1 MNIRYS
7 RVAAACAL
15 AACTA
20 LSPAPATAATPVRV
34 CSLPGTPTAALDKA
48 VARAVFRT
56 AGIAATFA
64 AHEAGGSDDDGVS
77 AHELAGILERDCDV
91 LAGFPRSAIAD
102 ASDTKLLFSQGYLRS
117 GYVSVTRRDDGT
129 PAAGREIVAATY
141 ASPAQL
147 IAVQQKDAR
156 FDLENTSAQT
166 VDAVARGRAHRAI
179 VWYPAVVAY
188 QAAHPKQAFRI
199 GATSSP
205 YADWQLTFAFAPRSA
220 VLQQRID
227 AALTQMTR
235 DGRLAALTRK
245 WALPGSALEAH
256 ESRESHQSSTPARFL
271 DGAMAAGSRSTSG
284 LLHARNVRAGG
295 GFIRVGASAGDAA
308 PAFDAAQVAHGKEI
322 YGNACAKC
330 HGADLEG
337 NTAPALSGP
346 SFAPLSHSH
355 LTIGGVFGY
364 MATNMPADQP
374 GKLKDDEYADLMAFL
389 LASNGYVASNAKLT
403 ADTAR
408 GSTAPLV
415 VGPAGHKEASQ

>member
-1 MNIRYS
+1 MNIRLS
-7 RVAAACAL
+7 RLAVACAL
-15 AACTA
+15 AAGTA
-20 LSPAPATAATPVRV
+20 LTPMLSTAATPVRI

-48 VARAVFRT
+48 VARDVFRT

-64 AHEAGGSDDDGVS
+64 AHDAGGSDDDGVS

-117 GYVSVTRRDDGT
+117 GYVSVTRRDAGT
-129 PAAGREIVAATY
+129 PATGREIVAATY

-147 IAVQQKDAR
+147 IAVQQKNAR
-156 FDLENTSAQT
+156 FDLENTSEQT

-179 VWYPAVVAY
+179 VWYPAVIAY

-205 YADWQLTFAFAPRSA
+205 YAEWQLTFAFAPRSA
-220 VLQQRID
+220 ALQQRID
-227 AALTQMTR
+227 AALTQMKHN
-235 DGRLAALTRK
+235 GRLAALTRK

-256 ESRESHQSSTPARFL
+256 ESHAPSRFL
-271 DGAMAAGSRSTSG
+271 DGAIAAGGRPSGG
-284 LLHARNVRAGG
+284 LLRARNVPAGG
-295 GFIRVGASAGDAA
+295 GFIRVAASTGDPA
-308 PAFDAAQVAHGKEI
+308 PAFDAAQAAHGKEL

-374 GKLKDDEYADLMAFL
+374 GKLKDEDYADLMAFL
-389 LASNGYVASNAKLT
+389 LASNGYVAGKNTLT

-408 GSTAPLV
+408 ASTAPLV
-415 VGPAGHKEASQ
+415 AGPAAHKDASQ

>member
-1 MNIRYS
+1 MNLRLS
-7 RVAAACAL
+7 RLAVACAL
-15 AACTA
+15 AAGTA
-20 LSPAPATAATPVRV
+20 LTPVPSTAATAVRV

-48 VARAVFRT
+48 VAREVFRT
-56 AGIAATFA
+56 AGIVASFS
-64 AHEAGGSDDDGVS
+64 AHDAGGSDDDGVS

-117 GYVSVTRRDDGT
+117 GYVSVTRRDAGT
-129 PAAGREIVAATY
+129 PATGREIVAATY

-147 IAVQQKDAR
+147 IAVQQKNAR
-156 FDLENTSAQT
+156 FDLENTSEQT
-166 VDAVARGRAHRAI
+166 IDALARGRAHRAI

-205 YADWQLTFAFAPRSA
+205 YAEWQLTFAFAPRSA
-220 VLQQRID
+220 ALQQRID
-227 AALTQMTR
+227 AALTQMK
-235 DGRLAALTRK
+235 DNGRLAALTRK

-256 ESRESHQSSTPARFL
+256 ESRTPSRFL
-271 DGAMAAGSRSTSG
+271 DGATASAGRAPGS
-284 LLHARNVRAGG
+284 LLPARNVPAG
-295 GFIRVGASAGDAA
+295 GFIRVAASTGDAA
-308 PAFDAAQVAHGKEI
+308 PTFDAVQVAHGKEI

-374 GKLKDDEYADLMAFL
+374 GKLKDEDYADLMAFL
-389 LASNGYVASNAKLT
+389 LASNGYVAGKSKLT
-403 ADTAR
+403 ADTAHA
-408 GSTAPLV
+408 STAPLV
-415 VGPAGHKEASQ
+415 AGPAAHKDASQ

>member
-1 MNIRYS
+1 MNLRLS
-7 RVAAACAL
+7 RLAVACAL
-15 AACTA
+15 AAGTA
-20 LSPAPATAATPVRV
+20 LTPALSTAATAVRV

-48 VARAVFRT
+48 VARDAFRT
-56 AGIAATFA
+56 AGIAANFSG
-64 AHEAGGSDDDGVS
+64 HDAGGSDDDGVS
-77 AHELAGILERDCDV
+77 AHELANLLEHDCDV

-117 GYVSVTRRDDGT
+117 GYVSVTRRDAGA
-129 PAAGREIVAATY
+129 PATDREIVAATY

-147 IAVQQKDAR
+147 IAVQQKNAR
-156 FDLENTSAQT
+156 FDLENTSEQT

-205 YADWQLTFAFAPRSA
+205 YAEWQLTFAFAPRSA
-220 VLQQRID
+220 ELQQRID
-227 AALTQMTR
+227 AALTQMKNN
-235 DGRLAALTRK
+235 GRLAALTRK

-256 ESRESHQSSTPARFL
+256 ESRMPSRFL
-271 DGAMAAGSRSTSG
+271 DGATASAGRAPG
-284 LLHARNVRAGG
+284 NLLRARNVPAGG
-295 GFIRVGASAGDAA
+295 GFIRVGASTGDAA
-308 PAFDAAQVAHGKEI
+308 PSFDASQVAHGKEI

-389 LASNGYVASNAKLT
+389 LASNGYAASKSRLT
-403 ADTAR
+403 ADTAHA
-408 GSTAPLV
+408 STAPLV
-415 VGPAGHKEASQ
+415 AGPAAHKDASQ

>member
-1 MNIRYS
+1 MNIRLS
-7 RVAAACAL
+7 RLAVACAL
-15 AACTA
+15 AAGTA
-20 LSPAPATAATPVRV
+20 LTPALSAAATPVRV

-48 VARAVFRT
+48 VAREVFRT

-64 AHEAGGSDDDGVS
+64 AHDAGGNDDDGVS
-77 AHELAGILERDCDV
+77 AHELAGILEHDCDV
-91 LAGFPRSAIAD
+91 LTGFPRSAIAD

-117 GYVSVTRRDDGT
+117 GYVSVTRRDATAPSTD
-129 PAAGREIVAATY
+129 REIVAATY

-147 IAVQQKDAR
+147 IAVQQKNAR
-156 FDLENTSAQT
+156 FDLENTSEQT
-166 VDAVARGRAHRAI
+166 VAAVASGRAHRAI

-205 YADWQLTFAFAPRSA
+205 YADWQLTFAFAARSA
-220 VLQQRID
+220 ALQQRID
-227 AALTQMTR
+227 AALARMKQ

-256 ESRESHQSSTPARFL
+256 ESHESRTPARFL
-271 DGAMAAGSRSTSG
+271 DGATASAGRATG
-284 LLHARNVRAGG
+284 GILRARGVPAGG
-295 GFIRVGASAGDAA
+295 GFIRVGASTGDPA
-308 PAFDAAQVAHGKEI
+308 PAFDAAQAAHGKEI

-337 NTAPALSGP
+337 DTAPALSGP

-374 GKLKDDEYADLMAFL
+374 GKLKDEEYADVMAFL
-389 LASNGYVASNAKLT
+389 LASNGYVGGKTKLT

-408 GSTAPLV
+408 ASTAPLV
-415 VGPAGHKEASQ
+415 AGPAAHKDASQ

>member
-1 MNIRYS
+1 MNLRLS
-7 RVAAACAL
+7 RLAVACAL
-15 AACTA
+15 AAGTA
-20 LSPAPATAATPVRV
+20 LTPVPSTAATAVRV

-48 VARAVFRT
+48 VAREVFRT
-56 AGIAATFA
+56 AGIAASFA
-64 AHEAGGSDDDGVS
+64 AHDAGGSDDDGVS

-117 GYVSVTRRDDGT
+117 GYVSVTRRDAGT
-129 PAAGREIVAATY
+129 PPTGREIVAATY

-147 IAVQQKDAR
+147 IAVQQKNAR
-156 FDLENTSAQT
+156 FDLENTSEQT

-199 GATSSP
+199 GATASP
-205 YADWQLTFAFAPRSA
+205 YAEWQLTFAFAPRSA
-220 VLQQRID
+220 ALQQRID
-227 AALTQMTR
+227 AALTRMK
-235 DGRLAALTRK
+235 DNGRLAALTRK

-256 ESRESHQSSTPARFL
+256 ESSTPSRFL
-271 DGAMAAGSRSTSG
+271 DGATASAGRAPGS
-284 LLHARNVRAGG
+284 LLRARNVPAG
-295 GFIRVGASAGDAA
+295 GFIRVAASTGDAA
-308 PAFDAAQVAHGKEI
+308 PTFDAAQVAHGKEI

-374 GKLKDDEYADLMAFL
+374 GKLKDEDYADLMAFL
-389 LASNGYVASNAKLT
+389 LASNGYAAGKSKLT
-403 ADTAR
+403 ADTAHA
-408 GSTAPLV
+408 STAPLIA
-415 VGPAGHKEASQ
+415 GPAAHKDASQ

>member
-7 RVAAACAL
+7 RVAAACAF
-15 AACTA
+15 AAGAA
-20 LSPAPATAATPVRV
+20 LTPAPATAATPVRV

-48 VARAVFRT
+48 VARDAFRT
-56 AGIAATFA
+56 AGIAATFS

-117 GYVSVTRRDDGT
+117 GYVSVTRRDAGT
-129 PAAGREIVAATY
+129 PAPGREIVAATY

-188 QAAHPKQAFRI
+188 QATHPKQAFRI

-205 YADWQLTFAFAPRSA
+205 YAEWQLTFAFAPRSA
-220 VLQQRID
+220 ALQQRID
-227 AALTQMTR
+227 AALTQMKN

-256 ESRESHQSSTPARFL
+256 ESHGSRMPARFL
-271 DGAMAAGSRSTSG
+271 DGAMAAGGRTSVG
-284 LLHARNVRAGG
+284 LLHARNASAGG
-295 GFIRVGASAGDAA
+295 RFIRIAASGGDAA
-308 PAFDAAQVAHGKEI
+308 PAFDAAQAAHGKQI
-322 YGNACAKC
+322 YGSACAKC

-389 LASNGYVASNAKLT
+389 LASNGYVASKTKLT
-403 ADTAR
+403 ADAAR
-408 GSTAPLV
+408 ASTAPLV
-415 VGPAGHKEASQ
+415 VGPAGHKDASQ

>member
-1 MNIRYS
+1 MNLRLS
-7 RVAAACAL
+7 RLAVACAL
-15 AACTA
+15 AAGTA
-20 LSPAPATAATPVRV
+20 LTPALSTAATPVRI

-48 VARAVFRT
+48 VARDVFRA
-56 AGIAATFA
+56 AGVAATFS
-64 AHEAGGSDDDGVS
+64 AHDAGGSDDDGVS

-117 GYVSVTRRDDGT
+117 GYVSVTRRDAGT
-129 PAAGREIVAATY
+129 PPAGREIVAATY

-147 IAVQQKDAR
+147 IAVQQKGAR
-156 FDLENTSAQT
+156 FDLENTSEQT

-188 QAAHPKQAFRI
+188 QAAHPKQTFRI

-205 YADWQLTFAFAPRSA
+205 YADWQLTFAFASRSA
-220 VLQQRID
+220 ALQQRID
-227 AALTQMTR
+227 ATLTQMKH
-235 DGRLAALTRK
+235 DGRLDALTRK
-245 WALPGSALEAH
+245 WSLPGSALEAH
-256 ESRESHQSSTPARFL
+256 ESRMPARFA
-271 DGAMAAGSRSTSG
+271 DGAMAAGRHAPGG
-284 LLHARNVRAGG
+284 LLRARNLPAGG
-295 GFIRVGASAGDAA
+295 GFIRVAASTGGDPA
-308 PAFDAAQVAHGKEI
+308 PTFDAAQATHGKAI
-322 YGNACAKC
+322 YGSACAKC
-330 HGADLEG
+330 HGVDLEG

-374 GKLKDDEYADLMAFL
+374 GKLKDDDYADLMAFL
-389 LASNGYVASNAKLT
+389 LASNGYVAGNGKLT

-408 GSTAPLV
+408 ASTAPLV
-415 VGPAGHKEASQ
+415 AGPAAHKDASQ

>member
-1 MNIRYS
+1 MNLRLS
-7 RVAAACAL
+7 RLAVACAL
-15 AACTA
+15 ATGTA
-20 LSPAPATAATPVRV
+20 LTPALSTAATAVRV

-48 VARAVFRT
+48 VARDAFRT
-56 AGIAATFA
+56 AGIAATFSG
-64 AHEAGGSDDDGVS
+64 HDAGGSDDDGVS
-77 AHELAGILERDCDV
+77 AHELANLLEHDCDV

-117 GYVSVTRRDDGT
+117 GYVSVTRRDGGA
-129 PAAGREIVAATY
+129 PATDREIVAATY

-147 IAVQQKDAR
+147 IAVQQKNAR
-156 FDLENTSAQT
+156 FDLENTSEQT

-205 YADWQLTFAFAPRSA
+205 YAEWQLTFAFAPRSA
-220 VLQQRID
+220 ALQQRID
-227 AALTQMTR
+227 AALTQMKNN
-235 DGRLAALTRK
+235 GRLAALTRK

-256 ESRESHQSSTPARFL
+256 ESRMPSRFL
-271 DGAMAAGSRSTSG
+271 DGATASAGRAPG
-284 LLHARNVRAGG
+284 NLLRARNVPAGG
-295 GFIRVGASAGDAA
+295 GFIRVGASTGDAA
-308 PAFDAAQVAHGKEI
+308 PSFDASQVAHGKEI

-389 LASNGYVASNAKLT
+389 LASNGYAAGKSKLT
-403 ADTAR
+403 ADTAHA
-408 GSTAPLV
+408 STAPLV
-415 VGPAGHKEASQ
+415 AGPAAHKDASQ

>member
-1 MNIRYS
+1 MNLRLS
-7 RVAAACAL
+7 RLAVACAL
-15 AACTA
+15 AAGTA
-20 LSPAPATAATPVRV
+20 LTPALSTAATAVRV

-48 VARAVFRT
+48 VARDAFRT
-56 AGIAATFA
+56 AGIAATFSG
-64 AHEAGGSDDDGVS
+64 HDAGGSDDDGVS
-77 AHELAGILERDCDV
+77 AHELANLLEHDCDV

-117 GYVSVTRRDDGT
+117 GYVSVTRRDGGA
-129 PAAGREIVAATY
+129 PATDREIVAATY

-147 IAVQQKDAR
+147 IAVQQKNAR
-156 FDLENTSAQT
+156 FDLENTSEQT

-205 YADWQLTFAFAPRSA
+205 YAEWQLTFAFAPRSA
-220 VLQQRID
+220 ALQQRID
-227 AALTQMTR
+227 AALTQMKNN
-235 DGRLAALTRK
+235 GRLAALTRK

-256 ESRESHQSSTPARFL
+256 ESRMPSRFL
-271 DGAMAAGSRSTSG
+271 DGATASAGRAPG
-284 LLHARNVRAGG
+284 NLLRARNMPAGG

-308 PAFDAAQVAHGKEI
+308 PSFDASQVAHGKKI

-389 LASNGYVASNAKLT
+389 LASNGYAASKSKLT
-403 ADTAR
+403 ADTAHA
-408 GSTAPLV
+408 STAPLV
-415 VGPAGHKEASQ
+415 AGPAAHKDASQ

>member
-1 MNIRYS
+1 MNLRLS
-7 RVAAACAL
+7 RLAVASAL
-15 AACTA
+15 AAGTA
-20 LSPAPATAATPVRV
+20 LAPALSTAATPVRI

-48 VARAVFRT
+48 VARDVFRA
-56 AGIAATFA
+56 AGVAATFS
-64 AHEAGGSDDDGVS
+64 AHDAGGSDDDGVS
-77 AHELAGILERDCDV
+77 AHELAGILERECDV
-91 LAGFPRSAIAD
+91 IAGFPRSAIAD
-102 ASDTKLLFSQGYLRS
+102 ASDPKLLFSQGYLRS
-117 GYVSVTRRDDGT
+117 GYVSVTRRDAGT
-129 PAAGREIVAATY
+129 PPAGHEIVAATY

-147 IAVQQKDAR
+147 IAVQQKGAR
-156 FDLENTSAQT
+156 FDLENTSEQT

-188 QAAHPKQAFRI
+188 QAAHPKQTFRI

-205 YADWQLTFAFAPRSA
+205 YADWQLTFAFASRSA
-220 VLQQRID
+220 ALQQQID
-227 AALTQMTR
+227 ATLTQMKR

-245 WALPGSALEAH
+245 WALPGNALEAH
-256 ESRESHQSSTPARFL
+256 ESRTPARWS
-271 DGAMAAGSRSTSG
+271 DGATAVNGRTAGGILR
-284 LLHARNVRAGG
+284 ARNLPAGG
-295 GFIRVGASAGDAA
+295 GFIRVAAGTGAAA
-308 PAFDAAQVAHGKEI
+308 PAFDAAQAAHGKAI

-389 LASNGYVASNAKLT
+389 LASNGYVAGNGKLT
-403 ADTAR
+403 ADAAR
-408 GSTAPLV
+408 ASTAPLIA
-415 VGPAGHKEASQ
+415 GPAARKDASQ

>member
-1 MNIRYS
+1 MNLRLS
-7 RVAAACAL
+7 RLAVACAL
-15 AACTA
+15 AAATTLTPA
-20 LSPAPATAATPVRV
+20 LSTAATPVRV

-48 VARAVFRT
+48 VVRDVFRT
-56 AGIAATFA
+56 AGVAATFTA
-64 AHEAGGSDDDGVS
+64 PDVDGSDDDGVS
-77 AHELAGILERDCDV
+77 AHELAGILERECDV

-102 ASDTKLLFSQGYLRS
+102 ATDTKLLFSQGYLRS
-117 GYVSVTRRDDGT
+117 GYVSITRRDAGAP
-129 PAAGREIVAATY
+129 PADREIVAATY

-147 IAVQQKDAR
+147 IAVQQKNAR
-156 FDLENTSAQT
+156 FDLENTSEQT

-188 QAAHPKQAFRI
+188 QAKHPKQAFHV

-205 YADWQLTFAFAPRSA
+205 YADWQLTFAFASRSA
-220 VLQQRID
+220 ALQQRID
-227 AALTQMTR
+227 ATLTQMKH

-256 ESRESHQSSTPARFL
+256 ESRVPAQWS
-271 DGAMAAGSRSTSG
+271 DGATAFNGRPAGG
-284 LLHARNVRAGG
+284 LLRARGVPAGG
-295 GFIRVGASAGDAA
+295 GFIRVAASTGDPA
-308 PAFDAAQVAHGKEI
+308 PTFDAAQATHGKAI
-322 YGNACAKC
+322 YGSACAKC
-330 HGADLEG
+330 HGVDLEG

-374 GKLKDDEYADLMAFL
+374 GKLKDDDYADLMAFL
-389 LASNGYVASNAKLT
+389 LASNGYVAGNGKLT

-408 GSTAPLV
+408 ASNAPLV
-415 VGPAGHKEASQ
+415 AGPAAHKDASQ

>member
-1 MNIRYS
+1 MNIRLS
-7 RVAAACAL
+7 RLAVACAL
-15 AACTA
+15 AAGTA
-20 LSPAPATAATPVRV
+20 LTPVLATAATPVRV

-48 VARAVFRT
+48 VARDVFRT

-64 AHEAGGSDDDGVS
+64 AHDAGGSDDDGVS

-117 GYVSVTRRDDGT
+117 GYVSVTRRDAGT
-129 PAAGREIVAATY
+129 PSAGREIVAATY

-147 IAVQQKDAR
+147 IAVQQKNAR
-156 FDLENTSAQT
+156 FDLENTSEQT

-179 VWYPAVVAY
+179 VWYPAVIAY

-205 YADWQLTFAFAPRSA
+205 YAEWQLTFAFAPRSA
-220 VLQQRID
+220 ALQQRID
-227 AALTQMTR
+227 TALTQMKN

-256 ESRESHQSSTPARFL
+256 ESRTPSRFL
-271 DGAMAAGSRSTSG
+271 DGATANSGRAPGS
-284 LLHARNVRAGG
+284 LLRARNVPAG
-295 GFIRVGASAGDAA
+295 GFIRVAASAGDAA
-308 PAFDAAQVAHGKEI
+308 PTFDAAQVAHGKEL

-374 GKLKDDEYADLMAFL
+374 GKLKDEDYADLMAFL
-389 LASNGYVASNAKLT
+389 LASNGYVAGKNKLT
-403 ADTAR
+403 ADTAHA
-408 GSTAPLV
+408 STAPLIA
-415 VGPAGHKEASQ
+415 GPAAPKDASQ

>member
-1 MNIRYS
+1 MNLRLPHL
-7 RVAAACAL
+7 AAACAL
-15 AACTA
+15 ASGAALTA
-20 LSPAPATAATPVRV
+20 VPAAAAPVRV

-48 VARAVFRT
+48 VAREAFRT
-56 AGIAATFA
+56 AGVVATFA
-64 AHEAGGSDDDGVS
+64 APGVDGSDDDGVS
-77 AHELAGILERDCDV
+77 THELVRLLERDCDV

-102 ASDTKLLFSQGYLRS
+102 ASDTTLLFSQGYLRS
-117 GYVSVTRRDDGT
+117 GYVSVTRRD
-129 PAAGREIVAATY
+129 AAASTSGREIVAATY

-147 IAVQQKDAR
+147 IAVQQQNAH
-156 FDLENTSAQT
+156 FDLETTSEQT
-166 VDAVARGRAHRAI
+166 VAAVATGRAHRAI

-188 QAAHPKQAFRI
+188 QAAHPKQTFRI
-199 GATSSP
+199 APTSSP
-205 YADWQLTFAFAPRSA
+205 YTAWQLTFAFAPRSA
-220 VLQQRID
+220 SLQQRID
-227 AALTQMTR
+227 TALAQMKR

-245 WALPGSALEAH
+245 WTLPANALEA
-256 ESRESHQSSTPARFL
+256 RDADAMPPVAGGIMRAGFVRAR
-271 DGAMAAGSRSTSG
+271 G
-284 LLHARNVRAGG
+284 LPAGG
-295 GFIRVGASAGDAA
+295 GFIRIAASTAEHA
-308 PAFDAAQVAHGKEI
+308 PTFDAAQVEHGRTL

-389 LASNGYVASNAKLT
+389 LASNGYVAGKSKLT

-408 GSTAPLV
+408 ASTAPLV
-415 VGPAGHKEASQ
+415 VGPAGHQAAGQ

>member
-1 MNIRYS
+1 MNLRYS

-15 AACTA
+15 AAGTA
-20 LSPAPATAATPVRV
+20 LTPALSTAATPVRV

-48 VARAVFRT
+48 VARDVFRT
-56 AGIAATFA
+56 AGIAATFS
-64 AHEAGGSDDDGVS
+64 AHDAGGSDDDGVS
-77 AHELAGILERDCDV
+77 AHELAGILDRDCDV

-117 GYVSVTRRDDGT
+117 GYVSVTRRDAGT
-129 PAAGREIVAATY
+129 PATGREIVAATY

-220 VLQQRID
+220 ALQQRID
-227 AALTQMTR
+227 VALTQMKN

-245 WALPGSALEAH
+245 WALPGSALEA
-256 ESRESHQSSTPARFL
+256 RESHGSRMPARFL
-271 DGAMAAGSRSTSG
+271 DGAMAAGSRTTGG
-284 LLHARNVRAGG
+284 LLHARNLPAGG
-295 GFIRVGASAGDAA
+295 GFIRVAAGAGEAA
-308 PAFDAAQVAHGKEI
+308 PAFDAAQAAHGKQI
-322 YGNACAKC
+322 YGSACAKC
-330 HGADLEG
+330 HGAELEG

-389 LASNGYVASNAKLT
+389 LASNGYVASKTKLT
-403 ADTAR
+403 ADAAR
-408 GSTAPLV
+408 ASTAPLV
-415 VGPAGHKEASQ
+415 VGPAGHKDASQ

>member
-1 MNIRYS
+1 MNLRLS
-7 RVAAACAL
+7 RLAVACAL
-15 AACTA
+15 AAGTA
-20 LSPAPATAATPVRV
+20 LTPVLSTAATAVRV

-48 VARAVFRT
+48 VARDAFRT
-56 AGIAATFA
+56 AGIAATFSG
-64 AHEAGGSDDDGVS
+64 HDAGGSDDDGVS
-77 AHELAGILERDCDV
+77 AHELTNLLEHDCDV

-117 GYVSVTRRDDGT
+117 GYVSVTRRD
-129 PAAGREIVAATY
+129 AGAPSTDREIVAATY

-147 IAVQQKDAR
+147 IAVQQKNAR
-156 FDLENTSAQT
+156 FDLENTSEQT

-205 YADWQLTFAFAPRSA
+205 YAQWQLTFAFAPRSA
-220 VLQQRID
+220 ALQQRID
-227 AALTQMTR
+227 AALTQMK
-235 DGRLAALTRK
+235 DNGRLAALTRK

-256 ESRESHQSSTPARFL
+256 ESHMPSRFL
-271 DGAMAAGSRSTSG
+271 DGATASAGRAPG
-284 LLHARNVRAGG
+284 NLLRARNLPAGG
-295 GFIRVGASAGDAA
+295 GFIRVGASTGDAA
-308 PAFDAAQVAHGKEI
+308 PSFDASQVAHGKEI

-389 LASNGYVASNAKLT
+389 LASNGYAASKSKLT
-403 ADTAR
+403 ADTAHA
-408 GSTAPLV
+408 STAPLV
-415 VGPAGHKEASQ
+415 AGPAAHKDASQ

>member
-1 MNIRYS
+1 MNIRLS
-7 RVAAACAL
+7 RLAVACAL
-15 AACTA
+15 AAGTA
-20 LSPAPATAATPVRV
+20 LTPALSTAATAVRV

-48 VARAVFRT
+48 VAREAFRT
-56 AGIAATFA
+56 AGIAANFSG
-64 AHEAGGSDDDGVS
+64 HDAGGNDDDGVS
-77 AHELAGILERDCDV
+77 AHELAGILEHDCDV

-117 GYVSVTRRDDGT
+117 GYVSVTRRDAGA
-129 PAAGREIVAATY
+129 PATGREIVAATY

-147 IAVQQKDAR
+147 IAVQQKNAR
-156 FDLENTSAQT
+156 FDLENTSEQT

-188 QAAHPKQAFRI
+188 QAAHPKQAFHI

-205 YADWQLTFAFAPRSA
+205 YAEWQLTFAYAPRSA
-220 VLQQRID
+220 ELQQRID
-227 AALTQMTR
+227 AALTQMKNN
-235 DGRLAALTRK
+235 GRLAALTRK

-256 ESRESHQSSTPARFL
+256 ESRMPSRFL
-271 DGAMAAGSRSTSG
+271 DGATASAGRAPG
-284 LLHARNVRAGG
+284 NLLRARNVSAGG
-295 GFIRVGASAGDAA
+295 GFIRVGASTGDAA
-308 PAFDAAQVAHGKEI
+308 PSFDAAQVAHGKEI

-389 LASNGYVASNAKLT
+389 LASNGYAASKDKLT
-403 ADTAR
+403 ADTAHA
-408 GSTAPLV
+408 STAPLV
-415 VGPAGHKEASQ
+415 AGPAAHKDASQ

>member
-1 MNIRYS
+1 MNLRLS
-7 RVAAACAL
+7 RLAVACAL
-15 AACTA
+15 AAGTA
-20 LSPAPATAATPVRV
+20 LTPALSTAATAVRV

-48 VARAVFRT
+48 VARDAFRT
-56 AGIAATFA
+56 AGIAATFSG
-64 AHEAGGSDDDGVS
+64 HDAGGSDDDGVS
-77 AHELAGILERDCDV
+77 AHELANLLEHDCDV

-117 GYVSVTRRDDGT
+117 GYVSVTRRDGGA
-129 PAAGREIVAATY
+129 PATDREIVAATY

-147 IAVQQKDAR
+147 IAVQQKNAR
-156 FDLENTSAQT
+156 FDLENTSEQT

-205 YADWQLTFAFAPRSA
+205 YAEWQLTFAFAPRSA
-220 VLQQRID
+220 ALQQRID
-227 AALTQMTR
+227 AALTQMKNN
-235 DGRLAALTRK
+235 GRLAALTRK

-256 ESRESHQSSTPARFL
+256 ESRMPSRFL
-271 DGAMAAGSRSTSG
+271 DGATASAGRAPG
-284 LLHARNVRAGG
+284 NLLRARNMPAGG
-295 GFIRVGASAGDAA
+295 GFIRVGATAGDAA
-308 PAFDAAQVAHGKEI
+308 PSFDASQVAHGKEI

-389 LASNGYVASNAKLT
+389 LASNGYAAGKSKLT
-403 ADTAR
+403 ADTAHA
-408 GSTAPLV
+408 STAPLV
-415 VGPAGHKEASQ
+415 AGPAAHKDASQ

>member
-1 MNIRYS
+1 MNLRLS
-7 RVAAACAL
+7 RVAVACAL
-15 AACTA
+15 TAATA
-20 LSPAPATAATPVRV
+20 LTPALATAATPVRV

-48 VARAVFRT
+48 VARDVFRT

-64 AHEAGGSDDDGVS
+64 AHDAGGSDDDGVS

-117 GYVSVTRRDDGT
+117 GYVSVMRRDGGT
-129 PAAGREIVAATY
+129 PPSGREIVAATY

-147 IAVQQKDAR
+147 IAVQQKNAR
-156 FDLENTSAQT
+156 FDLENTSEQT
-166 VDAVARGRAHRAI
+166 VDAVARGRANRAI

-205 YADWQLTFAFAPRSA
+205 YAEWQLTFAFAARSA
-220 VLQQRID
+220 ALQQRID
-227 AALTQMTR
+227 AALTQMQN

-256 ESRESHQSSTPARFL
+256 ESRASRTPSRFL
-271 DGAMAAGSRSTSG
+271 DGAMAAGSHTTGG
-284 LLHARNVRAGG
+284 LLRARNLPAGG
-295 GFIRVGASAGDAA
+295 GFIRIAASTGDTA
-308 PAFDAAQVAHGKEI
+308 PAFDAAQAAHGKQI

-337 NTAPALSGP
+337 NTAPALSGT

-389 LASNGYVASNAKLT
+389 LASNGYIAGNTKLT
-403 ADTAR
+403 ADIAR
-408 GSTAPLV
+408 ASSAPLV
-415 VGPAGHKEASQ
+415 VGPAGHKDASQ

>member
-1 MNIRYS
+1 MNLRLS
-7 RVAAACAL
+7 RLAVACAL
-15 AACTA
+15 TAGTA
-20 LSPAPATAATPVRV
+20 LTPALSTAATPVRI

-48 VARAVFRT
+48 VARDVFRT

-64 AHEAGGSDDDGVS
+64 AHDAGGSDDDGVS
-77 AHELAGILERDCDV
+77 ARELAGILERDCDV

-102 ASDTKLLFSQGYLRS
+102 ASDPRLLFSHGYLRS
-117 GYVSVTRRDDGT
+117 GYVSVTRRDGGS
-129 PAAGREIVAATY
+129 PSSGREIVAATY

-179 VWYPAVVAY
+179 VWYPAVIAY
-188 QAAHPKQAFRI
+188 QATHPKQAFRI
-199 GATSSP
+199 AATSSP
-205 YADWQLTFAFAPRSA
+205 YADWQLVFALSSRSA
-220 VLQQRID
+220 ALQQRID
-227 AALTQMTR
+227 AALTQMKNN
-235 DGRLAALTRK
+235 GRLAALTRK
-245 WALPGSALEAH
+245 WTLPGSALEAH
-256 ESRESHQSSTPARFL
+256 ESRVPARFL
-271 DGAMAAGSRSTSG
+271 DGAMAAGTHAPGG
-284 LLHARNVRAGG
+284 LLRARNLPAGG
-295 GFIRVGASAGDAA
+295 GFIRVADSTGDAA
-308 PAFDAAQVAHGKEI
+308 LPFDAAQVAHGKQI

-337 NTAPALSGP
+337 NTAPALSGT

-374 GKLKDDEYADLMAFL
+374 GKLTDDEYADLMAFL
-389 LASNGYVASNAKLT
+389 LASNGYVAGKTKLT

-408 GSTAPLV
+408 ASTAPLV
-415 VGPAGHKEASQ
+415 VGPAGHKDASQ

>member
-1 MNIRYS
+1 MNLPLS
-7 RVAAACAL
+7 RLAVACVL
-15 AACTA
+15 AAGTA
-20 LSPAPATAATPVRV
+20 LLPVPSTAATPVRV

-48 VARAVFRT
+48 IARDVFRT
-56 AGIAATFA
+56 AGIAATFS
-64 AHEAGGSDDDGVS
+64 AHDAGGSDDDGVS

-117 GYVSVTRRDDGT
+117 GYVSVTRRDAGT
-129 PAAGREIVAATY
+129 PTAGREIVAATY

-156 FDLENTSAQT
+156 FDLENTSEQT

-188 QAAHPKQAFRI
+188 QATHPKQAFRI

-205 YADWQLTFAFAPRSA
+205 YAEWQLTFAFAPRSA
-220 VLQQRID
+220 ALQQRID
-227 AALTQMTR
+227 AALTQMKNN
-235 DGRLAALTRK
+235 GRLAALTRK

-256 ESRESHQSSTPARFL
+256 ESHESRTPARFL
-271 DGAMAAGSRSTSG
+271 DGATAAGGRQSGG
-284 LLHARNVRAGG
+284 LLRARNATAGG
-295 GFIRVGASAGDAA
+295 GFIRVAAGAGDPA
-308 PAFDAAQVAHGKEI
+308 PAFDAAQAAHGKEL

-337 NTAPALSGP
+337 NTAPALSGT

-374 GKLKDDEYADLMAFL
+374 GKLKDEDYADLMAFL
-389 LASNGYVASNAKLT
+389 LASNGYIASKNKLT
-403 ADTAR
+403 ADAAR
-408 GSTAPLV
+408 ASTAPLIA
-415 VGPAGHKEASQ
+415 GPAAHKDANASQ

>member
-1 MNIRYS
+1 MNIRLS
-7 RVAAACAL
+7 RLAVACAL
-15 AACTA
+15 AAGTA
-20 LSPAPATAATPVRV
+20 LTPVLATAATPVRV

-48 VARAVFRT
+48 VARDVFRT

-64 AHEAGGSDDDGVS
+64 AHDAGGSDDDGVS

-117 GYVSVTRRDDGT
+117 GYVSVTRRDAGT
-129 PAAGREIVAATY
+129 PSAGREIVAATY

-147 IAVQQKDAR
+147 IAVQQKNAR
-156 FDLENTSAQT
+156 FDLENTSEQT

-179 VWYPAVVAY
+179 VWYPAVIAY

-205 YADWQLTFAFAPRSA
+205 YAEWQLTFAFAPRSA
-220 VLQQRID
+220 ALQQRID
-227 AALTQMTR
+227 TALTQMKN

-256 ESRESHQSSTPARFL
+256 ESRTPSRFL
-271 DGAMAAGSRSTSG
+271 DGATANSGRAPGS
-284 LLHARNVRAGG
+284 LLRARNVPAG
-295 GFIRVGASAGDAA
+295 GFIRVAASAGDAA
-308 PAFDAAQVAHGKEI
+308 PTFDAAQVAHGKEL

-337 NTAPALSGP
+337 NTAPALSGT

-374 GKLKDDEYADLMAFL
+374 GKLKDEDYADLMAFL
-389 LASNGYVASNAKLT
+389 LASNGYVAGKNKLT
-403 ADTAR
+403 ADTAHA
-408 GSTAPLV
+408 STAPLIA
-415 VGPAGHKEASQ
+415 GPAAPKDASQ